1 MYPPALRHRR
11 FRLLWFGLLVSV
23 AGTQMQ
29 SAAILWHVNQL
40 NPDPIALGAVG
51 AARVLPVIVFSLMAG
66 VAADSFN
73 RRRLMFLTQSS
84 LALLSAFLG
93 LLTWLR
99 LDSLSVVYVIVALL
113 AGIGTFDLPARQSL
127 VPNLVGRED
136 LTNAFSL
143 TSIAFQVGSIAG
155 PALGGIVLAHL
166 GIAYAYWINALS
178 YLAVILALIRMGP
191 VSHERRSADGPGAWR
206 PATLVGH
213 VLEGLRFV
221 RSQPLILSTML
232 LDFFATF
239 FSSATALLPI
249 FAREILKVGAIG
261 YGWLVAAPA
270 IGAGSAALVVATRGQ
285 IPSQGRTLLTA
296 VTGFGLATIVFGL
309 SRSFWLTFGALAMT
323 GVTDGVSTI
332 IRNTIRQLRTPD
344 HLRGRMTSVNQIFF
358 LGGPQLGELEAGAVA
373 QIWGAPISVVT
384 GGIGCL
390 LAVLWVRLRYPQLI
404 RYRGTEPMLAGAEP
418 AGGK

>member
-1 MYPPALRHRR
+1 LFPPALRHRR
-11 FRLLWFGLLVSV
+11 FRLLWLGLLISV

-40 NPDPIALGAVG
+40 NPQPIALGAVG
-51 AARVLPVIVFSLMAG
+51 LARVLPVIIFSLMAG
-66 VAADSFN
+66 VAADTFN

-84 LALLSAFLG
+84 LAVLSAALG
-93 LLTWLR
+93 LLTWVG
-99 LDSLSVVYVIVALL
+99 LDSLAVVYVVVALL
-113 AGIGTFDLPARQSL
+113 AGIATFDLPARQSL

-143 TSIAFQVGSIAG
+143 TSIAFQMGSIAG
-155 PALGGIVLAHL
+155 PAIGGIVLAHL

-178 YLAVILALIRMGP
+178 YLAVIVALFRMGDVP
-191 VSHERRSADGPGAWR
+191 QERQATDGLSAGG
-206 PATLVGH
+206 PATLLRH

-249 FAREILKVGAIG
+249 FAREILRVGAIG

-270 IGAGSAALVVATRGQ
+270 IGAGSAALFVATRRQ
-285 IPSQGRTLLTA
+285 IPSQGRTLLVA
-296 VTGFGLATIVFGL
+296 VAGFGLATIVFGL
-309 SRSFWLTFGALAMT
+309 SRSFWLTFAALALT
-323 GVTDGVSTI
+323 GVTDGISTI

-344 HLRGRMTSVNQIFF
+344 VLRGRMTSVNQIFF
-358 LGGPQLGELEAGAVA
+358 MGGPQLGELEAGLVA
-373 QIWGAPISVVT
+373 QLWGAPLSVVT

-390 LAVLWVRLRYPQLI
+390 LAVIWVRLRYPQLI
-404 RYRGTEPMLAGAEP
+404 HYRGTEPVLAGAVP
-418 AGGK
+418 AE

>member
-1 MYPPALRHRR
+1 MFPPALRHRR
-11 FRLLWFGLLVSV
+11 FRLLWLGLLISV

-40 NPDPIALGAVG
+40 NPQPIALGAVG
-51 AARVLPVIVFSLMAG
+51 LARVLPVIIFSLMAG
-66 VAADSFN
+66 VAADTFN

-84 LALLSAFLG
+84 LAVLSAALG
-93 LLTWLR
+93 LLTWVG
-99 LDSLSVVYVIVALL
+99 LDSLAVVYVVVALL
-113 AGIGTFDLPARQSL
+113 AGIATFDLPARQSL

-143 TSIAFQVGSIAG
+143 TSIAFQMGSIAG
-155 PALGGIVLAHL
+155 PAIGGIVLAHL

-178 YLAVILALIRMGP
+178 YLAVIVALFRMGDVP
-191 VSHERRSADGPGAWR
+191 QERQATDGLSAGG
-206 PATLVGH
+206 PATLLRH

-249 FAREILKVGAIG
+249 FAREILRVGAIG

-270 IGAGSAALVVATRGQ
+270 IGAGSAALFVATRRQ
-285 IPSQGRTLLTA
+285 IPSQGRTLLVA
-296 VTGFGLATIVFGL
+296 VAGFGLATIVFGL
-309 SRSFWLTFGALAMT
+309 SRSFWLTFAALALT
-323 GVTDGVSTI
+323 GVTDGISTI

-344 HLRGRMTSVNQIFF
+344 VLRGRMTSVNQIFF
-358 LGGPQLGELEAGAVA
+358 MGGPQLGELEAGLVA
-373 QIWGAPISVVT
+373 QLWGAPLSVVT

-390 LAVLWVRLRYPQLI
+390 LAVIWVRLRYPQLI
-404 RYRGTEPMLAGAEP
+404 HYRGTEPVLAGAVP
-418 AGGK
+418 AE